1 VSINVSPGRRHIDLA
16 LRLRFALEEA
26 QPLSTRQ
33 QMEQTQMDNE
43 NTGLLAIWST
53 IAAES
58 EMDYMHWLTR
68 EHIFERVGVPGFR
81 SGRVFKRRN
90 SRPSEYM
97 MLYEL
102 DSADVMASSGYLE
115 RLNNPTAWTRRI
127 MPTLE
132 QFRRGGGT
140 ILAQGA
146 NSDGHGGHV
155 AIARFEDALPECLTA
170 LQGQAIVDAL
180 AKEDWMVN
188 AQIMAVKN
196 EATAIATQ
204 EKSMRR
210 SSEGEFA
217 GLLLVESL
225 DNGSLDRAIMKASKA
240 AGTNPDLFDSYDL
253 VFVCHSS

>member
-1 VSINVSPGRRHIDLA
+1 
-16 LRLRFALEEA
+16 
-26 QPLSTRQ
+26 
-33 QMEQTQMDNE
+33 MEQTQMDNT

-58 EMDYMHWLTR
+58 ETDYMHWLTR

-102 DSADVMASSGYLE
+102 DSAAVMASSDYLK
-115 RLNNPTAWTRRI
+115 RLNDPTPWTRRI

-132 QFRRGGGT
+132 RFRRGGGS
-140 ILAQGA
+140 ILAQGG
-146 NSDGHGGHV
+146 NSNGHGGHI
-155 AIARFEDALPECLTA
+155 AIARFEDALPDCLTGQEGLA
-170 LQGQAIVDAL
+170 LVDAL
-180 AKEDWMVN
+180 AKGDWVVN
-188 AQIMAVKN
+188 AQVMSVKN

-225 DNGSLDRAIMKASKA
+225 DDGSLERAIMQASKA
-240 AGTNPDLFDSYDL
+240 AGINPDLFDSYDL
-253 VFVCHSS
+253 VFVCHSR

>member
-1 VSINVSPGRRHIDLA
+1 MD
-16 LRLRFALEEA
+16 
-26 QPLSTRQ
+26 TRS
-33 QMEQTQMDNE
+33 
-43 NTGLLAIWST
+43 TGLLAIWST

-58 EMDYMHWLTR
+58 ETDYMHWLTR

-81 SGRVFKRRN
+81 SGRVFKRHS

-102 DSADVMASSGYLE
+102 DNAAVMASPGYLE

-132 QFRRGGGT
+132 QFRRGGGSV
-140 ILAQGA
+140 LAQGG
-146 NSDGHGGHV
+146 NSNGYGGHI
-155 AIARFEDALPECLTA
+155 AIARFEGALPDCLTA
-170 LQGQAIVDAL
+170 REGQAMVDAL
-180 AKEDWMVN
+180 TDVDWVVN
-188 AQIMAVKN
+188 AQIMSVKN

-225 DNGSLDRAIMKASKA
+225 DIGSLDRAIMQASNA
-240 AGTNPDLFDSYDL
+240 AGIKPDLFDLYDL
-253 VFVCHSS
+253 VFVCQSR